1 MLNVKYLIEV
11 ITTHN
16 YSSTT
21 NTTIRIQTFPLR
33 NGQLQ
38 LIVDAFESGANSQSF
53 QFNTT
58 ADPLP
63 FGITYAV
70 FGDLDINTTAKY
82 YFRDGKYMRI
92 IFFSHNFVYIVDRLP
107 KVFPLAD
114 CREGY
119 NTGLTVGSDNTTVSI
134 EYLDITDPV
143 SISNVHWSQLWCIH
157 KRSEDCPCG
166 GSQTRNHIELNAK
179 GKVRHMGTCKYLK
192 AEPPTEY
199 NNGSVTV
206 TVSKILVF

>member
-1 MLNVKYLIEV
+1 MVLLTLYLETWILIQQLNIISEMVNILELF
-11 ITTHN
+11 
-16 YSSTT
+16 S
-21 NTTIRIQTFPLR
+21 FP
-33 NGQLQ
+33 
-38 LIVDAFESGANSQSF
+38 
-53 QFNTT
+53 
-58 ADPLP
+58 
-63 FGITYAV
+63 
-70 FGDLDINTTAKY
+70 
-82 YFRDGKYMRI
+82 I
-92 IFFSHNFVYIVDRLP
+92 ILFILVDRLP

-134 EYLDITDPV
+134 EYLDIADPV
-143 SISNVHWSQLWCIH
+143 SISNVHSSQLWCIH
-157 KRSEDCPCG
+157 KKSEDCPCG
-166 GSQTRNHIELNAK
+166 GNQTRNHIELNEK